1 MHCLK
6 MHGVAAPKKS
16 TMTMHAFN
24 LLQTKLLY
32 MFCLYFEPYIFVGLQ
47 QTTGLPY
54 LMHIFPGNASLF
66 SSVCFSSVVFVWSYK
81 VMLSSF

>member
-16 TMTMHAFN
+16 AMTMRAFN
-24 LLQTKLLY
+24 LLHTKLLD
-32 MFCLYFEPYIFVGLQ
+32 MFCLYFEPYILVGLQ
-47 QTTGLPY
+47 QTTELPY
-54 LMHIFPGNASLF
+54 LMHIFPGNASLC

-81 VMLSSF
+81 VILSEK